1 MGLLDSK
8 TRILD
13 TQVTLEGRRQIST
26 GRFKIEWISLTDAHT
41 FYEGDVV
48 SGSADAAGRLYLE
61 TCHLPQDQVTFE
73 ADDSGRLM
81 PFKNDQNLVV
91 KSGKIFSGSVNVTG
105 SFAND
110 YQLIENDQF
119 ASLASSLLGSSLQ
132 NFQKCRMI
140 GTIDPIFED
149 DKFLAGPTDISFII
163 TDEKPIDDIPAQSAN
178 INHLESF
185 FQDRRMMHLDNFMY
199 LPPVMKT
206 EDAVDLTNP
215 DQARI
220 LRIGQYAALG
230 PVGKSDYSEFE
241 EQLLVAEREGFCKT
255 VRFDPT
261 SRNNR
266 IGAQFFEIRKNDILK
281 LEAINF
287 GSHTTNDPDHPVK
300 QVFFLGKVMIDDN
313 GNYTFIHIFTLVFD

>member
-26 GRFKIEWISLTDAHT
+26 GRFKIEWISLTDGST
-41 FYEGDVV
+41 FYEADAI
-48 SGSADAAGRLYLE
+48 SGSTDATKRIYLE
-61 TCHLPQDQVTFE
+61 TCHLPQDQITFE
-73 ADDSGRLM
+73 ADDSGKLM
-81 PFKNDQNLVV
+81 PFRNDKNILV
-91 KSGKIFSGSVNVTG
+91 KSGKIFSGSINITG

-110 YQLIENDQF
+110 YQLIENEQF
-119 ASLASSLLGSSLQ
+119 ASLASSLLSSSLE
-132 NFQKCRMI
+132 NFKKCRMI

-149 DKFLAGPTDISFII
+149 DLFLAGPSEIEFVI
-163 TDEKPIDDIPAQSAN
+163 TDEQPIDDVRAQSVN

-206 EDAVDLTNP
+206 EDPVDLTNP

-220 LRIGQYAALG
+220 FRIGEYAALG
-230 PVGKSDYSEFE
+230 PTDKSDYSEFE
-241 EQLLVAEREGFCKT
+241 EDLLTAERTGFCKT

-266 IGAQFFEIRKNDILK
+266 IGAQFFEVRKNDILK
-281 LEAINF
+281 LEAIDF
-287 GSHTTNDPDHPVK
+287 GSHKTDDPDHPIKKVY
-300 QVFFLGKVMIDDN
+300 FLGKVMVDDN
-313 GNYTFIHIFTLVFD
+313 GNYTFIHLFTLVFD

>member
-26 GRFKIEWISLTDAHT
+26 GRFKIEWISLTDGST
-41 FYEGDVV
+41 FYEADAV
-48 SGSADAAGRLYLE
+48 SGSSDATKRLYLE
-61 TCHLPQDQVTFE
+61 TCHLPQDQITFE
-73 ADDSGRLM
+73 ADDSGKLM
-81 PFKNDQNLVV
+81 PFRNDRNIIV
-91 KSGKIFSGSVNVTG
+91 KSGKIFSGSINITG

-110 YQLIENDQF
+110 YELIENEQF
-119 ASLASSLLGSSLQ
+119 ASLASSLLSSSLD
-132 NFQKCRMI
+132 NFKKCRMI

-149 DKFLAGPTDISFII
+149 DLFLAGPSDISFVI
-163 TDEKPIDDIPAQSAN
+163 TDEQPIDDVRAQSAN

-206 EDAVDLTNP
+206 ENAVDLTNP

-220 LRIGQYAALG
+220 FRIGEYAALG
-230 PVGKSDYSEFE
+230 PVDKSDYSEFE
-241 EQLLVAEREGFCKT
+241 EELLTAERTGFCKT

-281 LEAINF
+281 LEAIDF
-287 GSHTTNDPDHPVK
+287 GSYRTDDPDHPIK
-300 QVFFLGKVMIDDN
+300 KVFFLGKVMVDDN
-313 GNYTFIHIFTLVFD
+313 GNYTFIHLFTLVFD

>member
-41 FYEGDVV
+41 FYEEDAV
-48 SGSADAAGRLYLE
+48 SGSSDATSRLYLE

-81 PFKNDQNLVV
+81 PFRNDQNILV
-91 KSGKIFSGSVNVTG
+91 KSGKLFSGSINITG

-110 YQLIENDQF
+110 YQLIEDDQF
-119 ASLASSLLGSSLQ
+119 ASLASSLLSSSLQ

-149 DKFLAGPTDISFII
+149 DAFLAGPTDISFII
-163 TDEKPIDDIPAQSAN
+163 TDEKPIDDVAAQSAN

-206 EDAVDLTNP
+206 EEAVDLTNP

-220 LRIGQYAALG
+220 LRIGEYAALG
-230 PVGKSDYSEFE
+230 PVDKSDYSEFE
-241 EQLLVAEREGFCKT
+241 EQLLTAEREGFCKT

-281 LEAINF
+281 LEAIDF
-287 GSHTTNDPDHPVK
+287 GSHTTNDPDHPIK
-300 QVFFLGKVMIDDN
+300 KVFFLGKVMVDDN
-313 GNYTFIHIFTLVFD
+313 GNYTFIHLFTLVFD

>member
-26 GRFKIEWISLTDAHT
+26 GRFKIEWISLTDGST
-41 FYEGDVV
+41 FYEADAV
-48 SGSADAAGRLYLE
+48 SGSSDATKRLYLE
-61 TCHLPQDQVTFE
+61 TCHLPQDQITFE
-73 ADDSGRLM
+73 ADDSGKLM
-81 PFKNDQNLVV
+81 PFRNDRNIIV
-91 KSGKIFSGSVNVTG
+91 KSGKIFSGSINITG

-110 YQLIENDQF
+110 YELIENEQF
-119 ASLASSLLGSSLQ
+119 ASLASSLLSSSLD
-132 NFQKCRMI
+132 NFKKCRMI

-149 DKFLAGPTDISFII
+149 DLFLAGPSDISFVI
-163 TDEKPIDDIPAQSAN
+163 TDEQPIDDVRAQSAN

-220 LRIGQYAALG
+220 FRIGEYAALG
-230 PVGKSDYSEFE
+230 PVDKSDYSEFE
-241 EQLLVAEREGFCKT
+241 EELLTAERTGFCKT

-281 LEAINF
+281 LEAIDF
-287 GSHTTNDPDHPVK
+287 GSYRTDDPDRPIK
-300 QVFFLGKVMIDDN
+300 KVFFLGKVMVDDN
-313 GNYTFIHIFTLVFD
+313 GNYTFIHLFTLVFD

>member
-13 TQVTLEGRRQIST
+13 TQVTLEGRRQISS
-26 GRFKIEWISLTDAHT
+26 GRFKIEWISLTDGST
-41 FYEGDVV
+41 FYEADAV
-48 SGSADAAGRLYLE
+48 SGSSDATKRIYLE

-81 PFKNDQNLVV
+81 PFKNDKNIVV
-91 KSGKIFSGSVNVTG
+91 KGRKIFTGSLNISG

-110 YQLIENDQF
+110 FELIENDQF
-119 ASLASSLLGSSLQ
+119 ASLASSLLSSSLE
-132 NFQKCRMI
+132 NFKKCRMI

-149 DKFLAGPTDISFII
+149 DQFLAGPTDIGFVI
-163 TDEKPIDDIPAQSAN
+163 TDEYPIDDVRAQSAN

-215 DQARI
+215 EQARI
-220 LRIGQYAALG
+220 FRIGEYAALG
-230 PVGKSDYSEFE
+230 PVDRSDYSEFE
-241 EQLLVAEREGFCKT
+241 EELLDAERIGFCKT

-281 LEAINF
+281 LEVIDF
-287 GSHTTNDPDHPVK
+287 GSYTTDDPDHPIK
-300 QVFFLGKVMIDDN
+300 KVFFVGKVMIDDN
-313 GNYTFIHIFTLVFD
+313 GNYTFIHLFTLVFD

>member
-26 GRFKIEWISLTDAHT
+26 GRFRIEWISLTDGST
-41 FYEGDVV
+41 FYEADAV
-48 SGSADAAGRLYLE
+48 SGSSDATKRLYLE
-61 TCHLPQDQVTFE
+61 TCHLPQDQITFE
-73 ADDSGRLM
+73 ADDSGKLM
-81 PFKNDQNLVV
+81 PFRNDRNIIV
-91 KSGKIFSGSVNVTG
+91 KSGKIFSGSINITG

-110 YQLIENDQF
+110 YELIENEQF
-119 ASLASSLLGSSLQ
+119 ASLASSLLSSSLD
-132 NFQKCRMI
+132 NFKKCRMI

-149 DKFLAGPTDISFII
+149 DLFLAGPSDISFVI
-163 TDEKPIDDIPAQSAN
+163 TDEQPIDDVRAQSAN

-220 LRIGQYAALG
+220 FRIGEYAALG
-230 PVGKSDYSEFE
+230 PVDKSDYSEFE
-241 EQLLVAEREGFCKT
+241 EELLTAERTGFCKT

-281 LEAINF
+281 LEAIDF
-287 GSHTTNDPDHPVK
+287 GSYRTDDPDHPIK
-300 QVFFLGKVMIDDN
+300 KVFFLGKVMVDDN
-313 GNYTFIHIFTLVFD
+313 GNYTFIHLFTLVFD

>member
-26 GRFKIEWISLTDAHT
+26 GRFKIEWISLTDGST
-41 FYEGDVV
+41 FYEADAV
-48 SGSADAAGRLYLE
+48 SGSSDATKRLYLE
-61 TCHLPQDQVTFE
+61 TCHLPQDQITFE
-73 ADDSGRLM
+73 ADDSGKLM
-81 PFKNDQNLVV
+81 PFRNDRNIIV
-91 KSGKIFSGSVNVTG
+91 KSGKIFSGSINITG

-110 YQLIENDQF
+110 YELIENEQF
-119 ASLASSLLGSSLQ
+119 ASLASSLLSSSLD
-132 NFQKCRMI
+132 NFKKCRMI

-149 DKFLAGPTDISFII
+149 DLFLAGPSDISFVI
-163 TDEKPIDDIPAQSAN
+163 TDEQPIDDVRAQSAN

-220 LRIGQYAALG
+220 FRIGEYAALG
-230 PVGKSDYSEFE
+230 PVDKSDYSEFE
-241 EQLLVAEREGFCKT
+241 EELLTAERTGFCKT

-281 LEAINF
+281 LEAIDF
-287 GSHTTNDPDHPVK
+287 GSYRTDDPDHPIK
-300 QVFFLGKVMIDDN
+300 KVFFLGKVMVDDN
-313 GNYTFIHIFTLVFD
+313 GNYTFIHLFTLVFD

>member
-26 GRFKIEWISLTDAHT
+26 GRFKIEWISLTDGST
-41 FYEGDVV
+41 FYEADTV
-48 SGSADAAGRLYLE
+48 SGSSDATKRLYLE
-61 TCHLPQDQVTFE
+61 TCHLPQDQITFE
-73 ADDSGRLM
+73 ADDSGKLM
-81 PFKNDQNLVV
+81 PFRNDRNIIV
-91 KSGKIFSGSVNVTG
+91 KSGKIFSSSINITG

-110 YQLIENDQF
+110 YELIENEQF
-119 ASLASSLLGSSLQ
+119 ASLASSLLSSSLE
-132 NFQKCRMI
+132 NFKKCRMI

-149 DKFLAGPTDISFII
+149 DLFLAGPSDISFVI
-163 TDEKPIDDIPAQSAN
+163 TDEQPIDDVRAQSAN

-215 DQARI
+215 EQARI
-220 LRIGQYAALG
+220 FRIGEYAALG
-230 PVGKSDYSEFE
+230 PVDKSDYSEFE
-241 EQLLVAEREGFCKT
+241 EELLTAERTGFCKT

-281 LEAINF
+281 LEAIDF
-287 GSHTTNDPDHPVK
+287 GSYRTDDPDHPIK
-300 QVFFLGKVMIDDN
+300 KVFFLGKVMVDDN
-313 GNYTFIHIFTLVFD
+313 GNYTFIHLFTLVFD